1 MNRKSSHVLTKFIVF
16 FLVFLTLNL
25 GLKAQEDTYWI
36 GLSFK
41 NPAAI
46 ATPSDWAYVDYA
58 RSYNK
63 STSQDI
69 ELFVGSFDYKISQ
82 KIGTIGLDL
91 SYGRY
96 NYESAAL
103 IKGNYT
109 YDIQVFETSML
120 SFGVSAGTT
129 FYKNNLSDYLRYDSV
144 DPNYVPPADISYT
157 FLNGN
162 AGIFLHSPRLSTGLS
177 VTVNRRMNKGDGYN
191 MLTILTSNSIF
202 IRNLKQIRD
211 RNNTPT
217 VLTGVLAYRIVNND
231 VLVITPN
238 FMVDYVSDK
247 FSSVPG
253 LQIKYKNAWAG
264 YQNLDF
270 EDFHSINL
278 GVDVKTKFRI
288 GYSYGFDDFF
298 STDGLSTHEFVLG
311 YRLQ

>member
-1 MNRKSSHVLTKFIVF
+1 MKRKSSHVLTKSIVFFIVF
-16 FLVFLTLNL
+16 LILNL

-46 ATPSDWAYVDYA
+46 ATPSDWIYADYS
-58 RSYNK
+58 RSFN
-63 STSQDI
+63 STTQQDI

-82 KIGTIGLDL
+82 KAGTIGLDL

-103 IKGNYT
+103 IKGNYA
-109 YDIQVFETSML
+109 YDIQVLESSIL
-120 SFGVSAGTT
+120 SFGISAGTT
-129 FYKNNLSDYLRYDSV
+129 FYRNNLSDYIRYDSV
-144 DPNYVPPADISYT
+144 DPNYVPPADISYN

-177 VTVNRRMNKGDGYN
+177 LTFERLMNGGDG
-191 MLTILTSNSIF
+191 
-202 IRNLKQIRD
+202 
-211 RNNTPT
+211 NTMST

-238 FMVDYVSDK
+238 FMADYVSEK

-264 YQNLDF
+264 YQNFDF

-278 GVDVKTKFRI
+278 GVDVKKKFRI
-288 GYSYGFDDFF
+288 GYSYGFSEFF
-298 STDGLSTHEFVLG
+298 SADGLSTHEFVLG

>member
-1 MNRKSSHVLTKFIVF
+1 MKRKSSHVLTKSIVFFIVF
-16 FLVFLTLNL
+16 LILNL

-46 ATPSDWAYVDYA
+46 ATPSDWVYGVYSVTVKGLTD
-58 RSYNK
+58 K
-63 STSQDI
+63 SLKLYS
-69 ELFVGSFDYKISQ
+69 GAFDYKISQ
-82 KIGTIGLDL
+82 KAGTIGLDF
-91 SYGRY
+91 SYQKY
-96 NYESAAL
+96 NIESALL
-103 IKGNYT
+103 IKANYA

-129 FYKNNLSDYLRYDSV
+129 FYKNKLSEYEIYDPA
-144 DPNYVPPADISYT
+144 DPNYIPPTDLKYN

-162 AGIFLHSPRLSTGLS
+162 AGVFLHSPRLSTGLS
-177 VTVNRRMNKGDGYN
+177 LTFERLMNGGDGYT
-191 MLTILTSNSIF
+191 MPTI
-202 IRNLKQIRD
+202 
-211 RNNTPT
+211 
-217 VLTGVLAYRIVNND
+217 LTGVLAYRIVNND

-238 FMVDYVSDK
+238 FMVDYVSEN
-247 FSSVPG
+247 FSSIPG

-278 GVDVKTKFRI
+278 GADIKTKFRI
-288 GYSYGFDDFF
+288 GYSYSF
-298 STDGLSTHEFVLG
+298 SEFLSIDGLNIHEFVLG

>member
-1 MNRKSSHVLTKFIVF
+1 MNGKSSLTSTKSAVLFII
-16 FLVFLTLNL
+16 FLTFNF

-46 ATPSDWAYVDYA
+46 ATPSDWIYADYS
-58 RSYNK
+58 RIVYG
-63 STSQDI
+63 STSDNI
-69 ELFVGSFDYKISQ
+69 NLFIGSFDYKISQ
-82 KIGTIGLDL
+82 KAGTIGLDF
-91 SYGRY
+91 SYQKY
-96 NYESAAL
+96 NIESALL
-103 IKGNYT
+103 IKANYA
-109 YDIQVFETSML
+109 YDIQVLETSML
-120 SFGVSAGTT
+120 SFGVSAGST
-129 FYKNNLSDYLRYDSV
+129 FYKNNLSEYEINDPV
-144 DPNYVPPADISYT
+144 DPNYVPPTDINYN

-177 VTVNRRMNKGDGYN
+177 LTFERLMNGGDG
-191 MLTILTSNSIF
+191 
-202 IRNLKQIRD
+202 
-211 RNNTPT
+211 NTMPT

-238 FMVDYVSDK
+238 FMADYVSEK

-264 YQNLDF
+264 YQNFDF

-278 GVDVKTKFRI
+278 GVDVKKKFRI
-288 GYSYGFDDFF
+288 GYSYGFSEFF
-298 STDGLSTHEFVLG
+298 SADGLSTHEFVLG

>member
-1 MNRKSSHVLTKFIVF
+1 MNGKSSLTSTKSAVLFII
-16 FLVFLTLNL
+16 FLTFNF

-46 ATPSDWAYVDYA
+46 ATPSDWIYADYS
-58 RSYNK
+58 RIVYG
-63 STSQDI
+63 STSENI
-69 ELFVGSFDYKISQ
+69 NLFIGSFDYKISQ
-82 KIGTIGLDL
+82 KAGTIGLDF
-91 SYGRY
+91 SYQKY
-96 NYESAAL
+96 NIESALL
-103 IKGNYT
+103 IKANYA
-109 YDIQVFETSML
+109 YDIQVLETSML
-120 SFGVSAGTT
+120 SFGVSAGST
-129 FYKNNLSDYLRYDSV
+129 FYKNNLSEYEINDPV
-144 DPNYVPPADISYT
+144 DPNYVPPTDINYN

-177 VTVNRRMNKGDGYN
+177 LTFERLMNGGDG
-191 MLTILTSNSIF
+191 
-202 IRNLKQIRD
+202 
-211 RNNTPT
+211 NTMPT

-238 FMVDYVSDK
+238 FMADYISEK

-264 YQNLDF
+264 YQNFDF

-278 GVDVKTKFRI
+278 GVDVKKKFRI
-288 GYSYGFDDFF
+288 GYSYGFSEFF
-298 STDGLSTHEFVLG
+298 SADGLSTHEFVLG

>member
-1 MNRKSSHVLTKFIVF
+1 MKRKSSHVLTKSVVF
-16 FLVFLTLNL
+16 FIVFLTLNL

-46 ATPSDWAYVDYA
+46 ATPSDWAYADYS
-58 RSYNK
+58 RIVYG
-63 STSQDI
+63 STS
-69 ELFVGSFDYKISQ
+69 EYTNLFVGSFDYKISQ
-82 KIGTIGLDL
+82 KAGTIGLDL
-91 SYGRY
+91 SYQKY
-96 NYESAAL
+96 NIESTLL
-103 IKGNYT
+103 IKANYA

-129 FYKNNLSDYLRYDSV
+129 FYKNNISEYGIYDPV
-144 DPNYVPPADISYT
+144 DPNYIPPADIKYN

-162 AGIFLHSPRLSTGLS
+162 AGVFLHSPRLSTGLS
-177 VTVNRRMNKGDGYN
+177 LTFERLMNGGDGYT
-191 MLTILTSNSIF
+191 MPS
-202 IRNLKQIRD
+202 
-211 RNNTPT
+211 

-238 FMVDYVSDK
+238 FMVDYVSEH

-253 LQIKYKNAWAG
+253 LQLKYKNAWAG